1 MEQQQNTQ
9 RNAVMTIIICF
20 LIAFIEGIDL
30 QSAGVAAAGVGAH
43 FGLDKPALGLFLVQ
57 QY

>member
-30 QSAGVAAAGVGAH
+30 QSAGVAAAG
-43 FGLDKPALGLFLVQ
+43 FGYFIKNRNGNIANC
-57 QY
+57 